1 MRKVILFFL
10 LLLPVLAAAQKPGGI
25 APPVLPDGWARS
37 AAAYV
42 DPAGNKYAVFLD
54 SANVA
59 QIWRN
64 GCPEPLERAEAADT
78 QRRRK
83 CAENGCKRR
92 ARSGRY
98 CAAHSPV
105 LIVTMR

>member
-1 MRKVILFFL
+1 MRKIVFFL
-10 LLLPVLAAAQKPGGI
+10 LLLPVLAAAQKPAAI
-25 APPVLPDGWARS
+25 VPPVLPDGWERS

-42 DPAGNKYAVFLD
+42 DPDGNRYAVFLD

-78 QRRRK
+78 QCRHK
-83 CAENGCKRR
+83 CAESGCKRR
-92 ARSGRY
+92 ARNGRY
-98 CAAHSPV
+98 CAVHSPV
-105 LIVTMR
+105 LVVTLR